1 MIINIDKVING
12 VLLIVIVFLSLCS
25 KPTVNVVEGISEEE
39 YLYRL
44 EVFKIGVEN
53 EKLRDEIQGFKIQI
67 IKDSAFVHN
76 ASNKQVDS
84 LFTDYFGQP

>member
-1 MIINIDKVING
+1 MIVNIDKVVNVI
-12 VLLIVIVFLSLCS
+12 LLIVILFLSLCS

-53 EKLRDEIQGFKIQI
+53 EKLREEIQEFHNAMV
-67 IKDSAFVHN
+67 KDSAFIHTATV
-76 ASNKQVDS
+76 SELDS
-84 LFTDYFGQP
+84 MWADYFTK

>member
-1 MIINIDKVING
+1 MIVNIDKIING
-12 VLLIVIVFLSLCS
+12 ILLVVILFLSLCS

-53 EKLRDEIQGFKIQI
+53 EKLRDEIQGFKKAMV
-67 IKDSAFVHN
+67 KDSVFIHN
-76 ASNKQVDS
+76 ATNKQLDS
-84 LFTDYFGQP
+84 LFSNYFRQP